1 MEMLEMDLPH
11 KERGYR
17 NDDKPLLFYI
27 FRHFI
32 YNAS

>member
-17 NDDKPLLFYI
+17 NDDNLSLLY